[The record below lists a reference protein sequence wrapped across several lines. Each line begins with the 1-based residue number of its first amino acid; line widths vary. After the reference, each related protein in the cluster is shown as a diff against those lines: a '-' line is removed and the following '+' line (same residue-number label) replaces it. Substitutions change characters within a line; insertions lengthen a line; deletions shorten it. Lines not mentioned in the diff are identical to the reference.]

1 MHLRNYPR
9 IFVIGFAGSDRRG
22 AAEKLAKEL
31 NYQLIDL
38 DQEIEKEDGRS
49 IQRICMM
56 MGEHEYRNKE
66 YEMLEKIKNQE
77 KIVVICGDGI
87 VLDDMNRQILER
99 NGVFVA
105 DAEKSAQELWENAIR
120 DQEHSPYAFMHQGDD
135 QQKKEKFMDLYEQRK
150 SLYNQF
156 G

>member
-1 MHLRNYPR
+1 MDLNNSPR
-9 IFVIGFAGSDRRG
+9 IFVIGFAGSDRKS

-31 NYQLIDL
+31 EYQIIDL
-38 DQEIEKEDGRS
+38 DLEIEKADGRS

-66 YEMLEKIKNQE
+66 YEMLEKIKNRE
-77 KIVVICGDGI
+77 NIVVICGDGI
-87 VLDDMNRQILER
+87 VLDDMNRQILEQ
-99 NGVFVA
+99 NSVVVA
-105 DAEKSAQELWENAIR
+105 DAEKSAQELWENALR
-120 DQEHSPYAFMHQGDD
+120 NQEQSPYAFMHQSDN

-156 G
+156 R